1 MPEPDGDLPKV
12 FDRLEVY
19 RERGWV
25 G

>member
-12 FDRLEVY
+12 FDRLKVY